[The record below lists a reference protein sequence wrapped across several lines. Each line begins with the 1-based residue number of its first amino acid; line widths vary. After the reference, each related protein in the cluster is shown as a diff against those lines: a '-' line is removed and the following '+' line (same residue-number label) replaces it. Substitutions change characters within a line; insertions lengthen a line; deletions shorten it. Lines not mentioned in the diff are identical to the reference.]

1 LIPDNAN
8 GSALANYLLNIY
20 DNPQLRFDSITVA
33 LESLQ
38 AVDQVKILDTDV
50 WDAATITYTPS
61 AVGSAISAYQRI
73 VGVNHTIT
81 PDTHRT
87 TFNLA
92 EFGNKFRL
100 DSLVYG
106 HLDVN
111 VLGY

>member
-1 LIPDNAN
+1 
-8 GSALANYLLNIY
+8 
-20 DNPQLRFDSITVA
+20 VA

-38 AVDQVKILDTDV
+38 AVNQVKVLDTDV

-61 AVGSAISAYQRI
+61 SVGSAISAYQRI
-73 VGVNHTIT
+73 VGVNHNIT
-81 PDTHRT
+81 PDSHRT

-100 DSLVYG
+100 DSYVLG
-106 HLDVN
+106 KLDVN